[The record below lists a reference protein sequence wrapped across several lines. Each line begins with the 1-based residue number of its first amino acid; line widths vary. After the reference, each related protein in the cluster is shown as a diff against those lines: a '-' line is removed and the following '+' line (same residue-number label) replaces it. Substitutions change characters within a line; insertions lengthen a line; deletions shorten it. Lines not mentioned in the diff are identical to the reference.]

1 MPCQSELSA
10 RKPMPG
16 ARKPTTGASPTQVA
30 TASQSLDAASGEAP
44 SPVVAQVSQPAE
56 NPNSPG
62 TAALPATALPAATL
76 PKALASAEASASPE
90 TSALPLS
97 SSSPQILIYDGDC
110 HFCVRR
116 ARWFQRRSRSQNMAV
131 AYQNLH
137 LDEVGLTQD
146 VVSREAVWIDS
157 KGRHFYGHKAIAK
170 SLQHIGGLWGVLG
183 RVMLVPPFSWL
194 AKGTYRL
201 TASNRHR
208 L

>member
-1 MPCQSELSA
+1 MGYSRVGKGRIAGL
-10 RKPMPG
+10 G
-16 ARKPTTGASPTQVA
+16 LG
-30 TASQSLDAASGEAP
+30 L
-44 SPVVAQVSQPAE
+44 AQRNVLANILVLAAE

-62 TAALPATALPAATL
+62 NAASPAKALPDAALPDAAL

-90 TSALPLS
+90 TSALPLAL
-97 SSSPQILIYDGDC
+97 SSPQILIYDGDC

-183 RVMLVPPFSWL
+183 RVMLIPPFSWL

>member
-62 TAALPATALPAATL
+62 NAASPTAALPAAAL

-183 RVMLVPPFSWL
+183 RVMLIPPFSWL